1 MYPTVAVND
10 ANTKHMFDNRY
21 GTGQSTIDGILRS
34 TGTFL
39 PGKHVVVCGYG
50 LVGKGVS
57 ARTKGMGSLVTI
69 TEIDP
74 IKALETHMDGFN
86 VTRLSD
92 VAHIGDIFITCTG
105 QTKVI
110 REEHIRKMKNGAILA
125 NAGHFDVEIDVKTFI
140 LRTNLLLQ

>member
-1 MYPTVAVND
+1 MYPIVAVND

-50 LVGKGVS
+50 WVGKGVS
-57 ARTKGMGSLVTI
+57 ARTRGMGSLVTI

-74 IKALETHMDGFN
+74 IKALEAHMDGFN

-92 VAHIGDIFITCTG
+92 VAHIGEVDWS
-105 QTKVI
+105 
-110 REEHIRKMKNGAILA
+110 
-125 NAGHFDVEIDVKTFI
+125 
-140 LRTNLLLQ
+140 